1 MENEECIFSTGG
13 ERSEDFPNL
22 LEAARKAVGLG
33 YKVYIL
39 PNPKGI
45 TLRNPQ
51 ETDTQ
56 HLVDFSFYTMHHIC
70 TTNFLLLSNA
80 HGLQNPLY
88 QGV

>member
-22 LEAARKAVGLG
+22 LDAARKAVGLG

-45 TLRNPQ
+45 TLQNPQ

-56 HLVDFSFYTMHHIC
+56 HLADFYIHTTHHIC
-70 TTNFLLLSNA
+70 TTNFLLLSNV